1 MATATKKMFSSNPV
15 RNGAPSI
22 MKKMPGYGKACS
34 SNRPEM
40 MMNKIP
46 ETDFTIGDFAE
57 KILRV
62 V

>member
-1 MATATKKMFSSNPV
+1 
-15 RNGAPSI
+15 